1 MSLVRNLVCQVGTE
15 MYCELCHVALSIKA
29 GGPFVKEEKAGE
41 AIFFWETSPL
51 KRLAIARSS
60 ATTPFLIMQ
69 PFLKR
74 ASPFCSIIGSQIC
87 C

>member
-15 MYCELCHVALSIKA
+15 MYCELCHVALSI
-29 GGPFVKEEKAGE
+29 KAGE